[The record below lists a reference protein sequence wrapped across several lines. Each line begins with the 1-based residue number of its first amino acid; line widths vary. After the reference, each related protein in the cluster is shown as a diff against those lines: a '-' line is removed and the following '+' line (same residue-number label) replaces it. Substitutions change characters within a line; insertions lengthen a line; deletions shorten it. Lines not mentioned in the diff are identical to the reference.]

1 MFCVK
6 TNREQRTENIEQR
19 TNPRS
24 YMKRITVPLD
34 AETIDD
40 LEVGDEVLISGVIY
54 TMRDAAHAKVV
65 EIIKKNGKL
74 PFDLQ
79 NQVIYYCGPT
89 PAKEGNVIGS
99 CGPTTSSRMDVFT
112 PLLLE
117 HGLKGMIGKG
127 ERSVAVKDAIE
138 KYGAVYFSAMGGLGA
153 EYARDVK
160 KSDVI
165 AFPELGPE
173 AIYKMEIEDFYAV
186 VINDAKGNDFFV
198 INQYN

>member
-1 MFCVK
+1 
-6 TNREQRTENIEQR
+6 
-19 TNPRS
+19 
-24 YMKRITVPLD
+24 MKRITAPLD
-34 AETIDD
+34 KDTIED
-40 LEVGDEVLISGVIY
+40 LEVGDEVLISGTVY
-54 TMRDAAHAKVV
+54 TMRDAAHAKVT
-65 EIIKKNGKL
+65 EIIKNKGKL
-74 PFDLQ
+74 PFDLD

-99 CGPTTSSRMDVFT
+99 CGPTTSSRMDIFT

-127 ERSVAVKDAIE
+127 ERSVAVKDAIA

-160 KSDVI
+160 KSEVI

-173 AIYKMEIEDFYAV
+173 AIYKLEIEDFYAV

>member
-1 MFCVK
+1 
-6 TNREQRTENIEQR
+6 
-19 TNPRS
+19 
-24 YMKRITVPLD
+24 MKRITAPLD
-34 AETIDD
+34 ADTIED
-40 LEVGDEVLISGVIY
+40 LEVGDEVLISGVVY

-65 EIIKKNGKL
+65 EIIKNKGKL
-74 PFDLQ
+74 PFDLTG
-79 NQVIYYCGPT
+79 QVIYYCGPT

-99 CGPTTSSRMDVFT
+99 CGPTTSSRMDIFT
-112 PLLLE
+112 PILLE

-138 KYGAVYFSAMGGLGA
+138 KYKAVYFSALGGLGA

-173 AIYKMEIEDFYAV
+173 AIYRLEIEDFYAV
-186 VINDAKGNDFFV
+186 VINDAKGNDYFV

>member
-1 MFCVK
+1 
-6 TNREQRTENIEQR
+6 
-19 TNPRS
+19 
-24 YMKRITVPLD
+24 MKRITAPLD
-34 AETIDD
+34 KDTIED
-40 LEVGDEVLISGVIY
+40 LEVGDEVLISGVVY
-54 TMRDAAHAKVV
+54 TMRDAAHARVA
-65 EIIKKNGKL
+65 EIIKNKGKL
-74 PFDLQ
+74 PFDLE

-99 CGPTTSSRMDVFT
+99 CGPTTSSRMDIFT

-127 ERSVAVKDAIE
+127 ERSVAVKDAIA
-138 KYGAVYFSAMGGLGA
+138 KYGAIYFSAMGGLGA

-160 KSDVI
+160 KSEVI

-173 AIYKMEIEDFYAV
+173 AIYRLEIEDFYAV
-186 VINDAKGNDFFV
+186 VINDAEGNDFFV

>member
-1 MFCVK
+1 
-6 TNREQRTENIEQR
+6 
-19 TNPRS
+19 
-24 YMKRITVPLD
+24 MKRITAPLD
-34 AETIDD
+34 ADTIDD

-54 TMRDAAHAKVV
+54 TLRDAAHAKVA
-65 EIIKKNGKL
+65 EIIEKKGKL
-74 PFDLQ
+74 PFDLT

-99 CGPTTSSRMDVFT
+99 CGPTTSSRMDKYT

-127 ERSVAVKDAIE
+127 ERSVPVKDAIA
-138 KYGAVYFSAMGGLGA
+138 KYGAIYFSALGGLGA

-160 KSDVI
+160 KSEVI

-173 AIYKMEIEDFYAV
+173 AIYRLEIEDFYAV
-186 VINDAKGNDFFV
+186 VINDAKGNDYFV